1 MSKTEIIDALH
12 QKDEIIQKQS
22 RRIKMLE
29 ERFYELRMKFFKMKY
44 QELYDTKTE
53 AKLA

>member
-29 ERFYELRMKFFKMKY
+29 DRFFELRMKFFKMKY
-44 QELYDTKTE
+44 RDLYEK
-53 AKLA
+53 AAARPA